1 MKRQTILQL
10 ALVGVLSLGLT
21 LSGCGNPAAMSNN
34 SDESTTSANYWPN
47 ANRKLSGVKLT
58 FWVGQSDNKVPV
70 RVIKDF
76 EHATGAK
83 VDLQTIPD
91 TYENNVQ
98 TKITTGDM
106 PDLATWEPTN
116 SMLAGFVSTGK
127 LQKLDYAPWVKNY
140 ASGISDLG
148 KTKGHRYAAL
158 ISPVNVMGVWYN
170 KKVFEKAGITDLPK
184 GWDGLLEAAKKIQK
198 THAAQSPFFEMG
210 GSQWGT
216 QWGVQ
221 VQLAESARA
230 GLWDRVNSGKEKFT
244 DKIIM
249 TAIKNYKKLF
259 DDGLFNNDA
268 GSATLNDQAA
278 ALFEGKAGMIFG
290 NNAQFNIAAA
300 LANNDKKVIDDT
312 LGFLPISASGNISS
326 LSPGASS
333 AVVAFKTGDAQRE
346 SAARQFLNFWMSVG
360 YKNFVNDRNLVSA
373 LKTVDSPSTVPQAL
387 IDAANSIGHSA
398 PSMQSAAIANPDLY
412 LNLAN
417 MINGTV
423 NPEQVAKATQDQFA
437 QIAKAQGAK
446 GF

>member
-1 MKRQTILQL
+1 M
-10 ALVGVLSLGLT
+10 
-21 LSGCGNPAAMSNN
+21 
-34 SDESTTSANYWPN
+34 
-47 ANRKLSGVKLT
+47 
-58 FWVGQSDNKVPV
+58 
-70 RVIKDF
+70 
-76 EHATGAK
+76 
-83 VDLQTIPD
+83 
-91 TYENNVQ
+91 
-98 TKITTGDM
+98 
-106 PDLATWEPTN
+106 
-116 SMLAGFVSTGK
+116 
-127 LQKLDYAPWVKNY
+127 
-140 ASGISDLG
+140 
-148 KTKGHRYAAL
+148 
-158 ISPVNVMGVWYN
+158 
-170 KKVFEKAGITDLPK
+170 
-184 GWDGLLEAAKKIQK
+184 
-198 THAAQSPFFEMG
+198 
-210 GSQWGT
+210 
-216 QWGVQ
+216 
-221 VQLAESARA
+221 
-230 GLWDRVNSGKEKFT
+230 
-244 DKIIM
+244 
-249 TAIKNYKKLF
+249 
-259 DDGLFNNDA
+259 FNNDA